1 VSEDVT
7 YNVQVNGIRIGGMP
21 NSLAYTVIAFNPD
34 VLGETL
40 SITGGGDLTP
50 AGGTYVF
57 NSIAQ
62 ADSYE
67 LTVARGSAAAWLEGA
82 DGPVVQV
89 LTNTTPGYAVV
100 QSQVSA
106 SGLNAFHLTHPGI
119 TSAGF
124 TDQTF
129 QLKRRLVPGPNSV
142 LQFTETGRFA
152 ETSTTLNAEVS
163 VDDGLNWT
171 CVWSRTGVGLNS
183 ALFDKG
189 WNPHAVSL
197 GAYSGKAVLVR
208 FSLKGNGGP
217 VAAGTTKDHGFFID
231 NILLT
236 NGLELVDA
244 KVTSLAGTATGF
256 VLNGATVGASLMEGT
271 RYYLSVA
278 PRVGTR
284 LFPSS
289 PLMVA
294 SVPVVSAMATTAP
307 RGEGGSGVPCGF
319 QCASEGRR
327 NLTLPVEKKR
337 CRAFGRDGSNLPDR
351 ICSEER

>member
-1 VSEDVT
+1 V
-7 YNVQVNGIRIGGMP
+7 
-21 NSLAYTVIAFNPD
+21 
-34 VLGETL
+34 
-40 SITGGGDLTP
+40 
-50 AGGTYVF
+50 
-57 NSIAQ
+57 
-62 ADSYE
+62 
-67 LTVARGSAAAWLEGA
+67 
-82 DGPVVQV
+82 
-89 LTNTTPGYAVV
+89 
-100 QSQVSA
+100 
-106 SGLNAFHLTHPGI
+106 

-124 TDQTF
+124 ADQIF
-129 QLKRRLVPGPNSV
+129 QLKRRLVPGPDSV

-171 CVWSRTGVGLNS
+171 SVWSRTGVGLNS
-183 ALFDKG
+183 ALFDTG

-208 FSLKGNGGP
+208 FSLKSNGGP

-244 KVTSLAGTATGF
+244 KVTTLAGTATGF
-256 VLNGATVGASLMEGT
+256 VLNRATAGASLMEGNS
-271 RYYLSVA
+271 YYLSVA

-289 PLMVA
+289 PLTVA
-294 SVPVVSAMATTAP
+294 SVPVVSAMATAASGPARHQRATS

-319 QCASEGRR
+319 QRASDGRR
-327 NLTLPVEKKR
+327 NFALPVEKKR
-337 CRAFGRDGSNLPDR
+337 CRPSGRDSSNLPDR
-351 ICSEER
+351 ICSEERRGSRRHHRIRCGGYRGRGHRDQYARGAHRGGGRGLHPRKPSRKQR